1 MPEHVDQNLRKNRKV
16 RWGRFRIE
24 TGVIFGG
31 ESIDKPTQYL
41 DRRREIASR
50 PRLSSF
56 EQKVLQKMRD
66 AAELLR
72 FVSTADSDP
81 NANADTFHLRHF
93 AGSDPHPVFQSTGS
107 IKHQTVTEWGE
118 RKNSPTLLSHITR
131 FQIEQ
136 DLRQI

>member
-1 MPEHVDQNLRKNRKV
+1 
-16 RWGRFRIE
+16 
-24 TGVIFGG
+24 
-31 ESIDKPTQYL
+31 
-41 DRRREIASR
+41 
-50 PRLSSF
+50 
-56 EQKVLQKMRD
+56 
-66 AAELLR
+66 
-72 FVSTADSDP
+72 
-81 NANADTFHLRHF
+81 LRHF

>member
-31 ESIDKPTQYL
+31 ESIDKSTQSF
-41 DRRREIASR
+41 DRLREIASR

-66 AAELLR
+66 AAQLLR

-81 NANADTFHLRHF
+81 NANADAFHLGHF
-93 AGSDPHPVFQSTGS
+93 AGSDPHTVFQSPGS
-107 IKHQTVTEWGE
+107 IKHQ
-118 RKNSPTLLSHITR
+118 PIPDPQTLKTIP
-131 FQIEQ
+131 
-136 DLRQI
+136 

>member
-1 MPEHVDQNLRKNRKV
+1 
-16 RWGRFRIE
+16 
-24 TGVIFGG
+24 
-31 ESIDKPTQYL
+31 
-41 DRRREIASR
+41 
-50 PRLSSF
+50 
-56 EQKVLQKMRD
+56 MRD

-81 NANADTFHLRHF
+81 NANADAFHLGHF

-107 IKHQTVTEWGE
+107 IKHQTITEWGE
-118 RKNSPTLLSHITR
+118 RKKQSHPLSHITR